1 MQEVFPDGGTDGEDD
16 EADSDDEEEEDDD
29 EDGYRAGSR
38 RRLSVE
44 GEYEAQRVR
53 RERRTRRAEQRS
65 ELLSYYSRGSFFG
78 QAAGWT
84 IYNLAHQLA
93 RETNELL
100 WWAIVA
106 LTDQHLH
113 QRITKEMYDLGV
125 SAMNTEIV
133 SKQGTMTT
141 EDGMELR
148 IAADSSIR

>member
-1 MQEVFPDGGTDGEDD
+1 
-16 EADSDDEEEEDDD
+16 
-29 EDGYRAGSR
+29 
-38 RRLSVE
+38 
-44 GEYEAQRVR
+44 
-53 RERRTRRAEQRS
+53 
-65 ELLSYYSRGSFFG
+65 
-78 QAAGWT
+78 
-84 IYNLAHQLA
+84 
-93 RETNELL
+93 
-100 WWAIVA
+100 VA